1 MGNTIKNQFEQ
12 HPHFPSGEWEG
23 FYLQYGTKH
32 EMTCMLDFKEGKV
45 TGSGS
50 DVIGAFNWRGNYD
63 AQEGTCQLVKIY
75 LGQHN
80 VYYKGYVDENG
91 YWGNWEIYSKGE
103 GFHIW
108 PKKAGAENAK
118 VEKEVVK
125 EKVTVK
131 VTRSN
136 PYRDNQ

>member
-1 MGNTIKNQFEQ
+1 MDNKNKSQFEQ

-23 FYLQYGTKH
+23 FYLQYGTQHK
-32 EMTCMLDFKEGKV
+32 MTCMLDFKDGKV

-50 DVIGAFNWRGNYD
+50 DIIGAFSWKGNYD
-63 AQEGTCQLVKIY
+63 VKEGNCQIVKHY
-75 LGQHN
+75 LGQHD
-80 VYYKGYVDENG
+80 VYYSGYVDENG
-91 YWGNWEIYSKGE
+91 FWGHWKHFGIGE

-108 PKKAGAENAK
+108 PKKSNQSNAK
-118 VEKEVVK
+118 EEKQEIK

-136 PYRDNQ
+136 PYRNY